1 MENYSNITTNIIDAI
16 NTILGNLFS
25 SIDNNI
31 YNVLDDVTFIS
42 SDIIA
47 DSYFEKIL
55 GTSTSNGILL
65 ISNSLLFGFLLY
77 YSLKYLF
84 SHFTYMQIERPSQ
97 FIFKAII
104 FLSPESYIAIP
115 KISFNKKLNSLSS
128 SFSL

>member
-65 ISNSLLFGFLLY
+65 ISNSLLLPKSILKIKVSAPIVPFILKLLTVKL
-77 YSLKYLF
+77 SK
-84 SHFTYMQIERPSQ
+84 HIQIAKE
-97 FIFKAII
+97 
-104 FLSPESYIAIP
+104 LS
-115 KISFNKKLNSLSS
+115 
-128 SFSL
+128 